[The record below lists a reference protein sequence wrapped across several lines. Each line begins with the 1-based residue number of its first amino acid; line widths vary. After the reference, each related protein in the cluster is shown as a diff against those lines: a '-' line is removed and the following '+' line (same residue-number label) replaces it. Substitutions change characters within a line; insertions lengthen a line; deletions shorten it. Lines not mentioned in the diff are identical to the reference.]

1 MKKEQTTN
9 SFKRPF
15 GVYLSIA
22 ILLIFTII
30 FVAKGNYEFLTYTL
44 TIGILIWVIAKTD
57 KIFHYPQIAKI
68 GFAVWLLLHFLGGSI
83 KIGATRL
90 YDFMLIPILGEP
102 LNIFRYDQFM
112 HAFCY
117 FVFIFFV
124 YAIVNGS
131 LKEKA
136 NKWIIAFIIILIAEG
151 IGAVNEI
158 IELSTVVF
166 FNSQGVGNYFN
177 NALDLVFNF
186 IGACIGA
193 WIILRKRN
201 R

>member
-1 MKKEQTTN
+1 MKKEEDI
-9 SFKRPF
+9 SIERLL
-15 GVYLSIA
+15 GIYLSIA
-22 ILLIFTII
+22 ILLIFTTL

-57 KIFHYPQIAKI
+57 KFFNYPQIAKL
-68 GFAVWLLLHFLGGSI
+68 GFAVWLLLHFLGGSV
-83 KIGATRL
+83 KIDAVRL
-90 YDFMLIPILGEP
+90 YDYILIPLLGEP

-131 LKEKA
+131 LKEKT

-151 IGAVNEI
+151 IGALNEI
-158 IELSTVVF
+158 IELSTVIF

-193 WIILRKRN
+193 WAILRN